1 MCRVVNKIDMF
12 ELQEHLHQ
20 KWEVRLLRVWRRQ
33 GCWRCRLRLERKR
46 PARSSVRQLTLMR
59 LTFLNYKPISVLIF
73 IFLFFCS
80 EWLWS
85 RPEDHAVTEEDAM
98 GVATAA
104 VINAVVGSKSTGHL
118 RGQITESSLKIC
130 PVESPGRTWRIWC
143 GAPERSP
150 LPTRTMIEGTKGSS
164 NLRRGATWRG
174 PSRSTTTMNC
184 RGGRSELFLTKMED
198 LGLPRVPA
206 ADPVPATTSD
216 RLVVADVGLVL
227 NLGPAPSPALNP
239 DPSLDRGPSPDPSLA
254 LNPDPSLDPVRD
266 PSLPPAILPPEAGR
280 GLALVLVPNP
290 ELQKPNIRGVQTTR
304 AEMTEPTKVTI
315 AIKKIRKYL
324 CKENQRT
331 HILLG

>member
-1 MCRVVNKIDMF
+1 
-12 ELQEHLHQ
+12 
-20 KWEVRLLRVWRRQ
+20 
-33 GCWRCRLRLERKR
+33 
-46 PARSSVRQLTLMR
+46 
-59 LTFLNYKPISVLIF
+59 
-73 IFLFFCS
+73 
-80 EWLWS
+80 
-85 RPEDHAVTEEDAM
+85 
-98 GVATAA
+98 
-104 VINAVVGSKSTGHL
+104 
-118 RGQITESSLKIC
+118 
-130 PVESPGRTWRIWC
+130 
-143 GAPERSP
+143 
-150 LPTRTMIEGTKGSS
+150 
-164 NLRRGATWRG
+164 
-174 PSRSTTTMNC
+174 MNC

-227 NLGPAPSPALNP
+227 NLGPAPNLALNP

-266 PSLPPAILPPEAGR
+266 PSLPPAILPQEAGR
-280 GLALVLVPNP
+280 GLAPVLVPNP

-324 CKENQRT
+324 CNENQRT